1 MNAAVVEGLRT
12 GADIFAYPGKELEGF
27 GAIAAVLRY

>member
-1 MNAAVVEGLRT
+1 LRT
-12 GADIFAYPGKELEGF
+12 GADAFAYPGKELPGF